1 MADSILLFHPSLP
14 HKTKTTTPDPSTTT
28 ITPTPS
34 HDTITTNTNHQHHQ
48 NHHHHHHKQGVCADL
63 AAAKDGLAKG
73 EALKAELEEAQV
85 KVYAERD
92 EISGTLAAEREA
104 GGDMEQKYQ
113 AALKAKA
120 AAEEQLKEVRVYF
133 VSSDVSV
140 SCVLSFSVISYRA
153 VSCFSVMS
161 CRILSC
167 HSPFVMTLR

>member
-1 MADSILLFHPSLP
+1 
-14 HKTKTTTPDPSTTT
+14 
-28 ITPTPS
+28 
-34 HDTITTNTNHQHHQ
+34 
-48 NHHHHHHKQGVCADL
+48 
-63 AAAKDGLAKG
+63 
-73 EALKAELEEAQV
+73 
-85 KVYAERD
+85 
-92 EISGTLAAEREA
+92 
-104 GGDMEQKYQ
+104 MEQKYQ

-153 VSCFSVMS
+153 VSWFSVMS